1 MRIALFILL
10 VWHSPV
16 MQAQEPDTADYN
28 MQRIEVTARSSRYN
42 FRLPAQESII
52 DRQAIEKQP
61 PYSLVAA
68 MNSVPG
74 VRMEERSPG
83 SYRLS
88 IRGSLL
94 RSPFGVRNVKIYL
107 GEFPF
112 TDAGGNTY
120 LNSLDISE
128 LNSLRILKGPDASI
142 YGANTGGV
150 LIIDPVTKTP
160 DSVRLSLMASAG
172 SYGLFLHHFHYQER
186 SGKSLFTISQS
197 SFQSGGY
204 RDHSSMKRQ
213 YFQISEQWQYSEK
226 AQLNVMFLFSD
237 LFYETPGGLT
247 LQQFRFD
254 PSQARPATP
263 TLPGASEQKASVSN
277 KTMFGGVSNTYKIT
291 ENLKHVISV
300 FGSHTGF
307 ANPFITNYEQRLEYG
322 FGTRT
327 YLDYS
332 HSLANNTELHL
343 NVGGEWQENHA
354 QIENYGNRLGEK
366 DTLQAADNIRA
377 RQGFVFA
384 RALAD
389 IRKRLLMEGSFSYNF
404 FNYRY
409 SGHRPQPGS
418 EGLRRFTPQLMP
430 RLGISYQVVRGLLW
444 RASLSSGYSSPT
456 IAEVRASD
464 NVINTSLQAEIAR
477 NAETGVRVRSFSDN
491 IYVDV
496 TVFAYRLRNA
506 IVRRLDSSGRE
517 FFRNAGGTVQNGC
530 EAELYFRALKPRS
543 SGFLR
548 SALLKANLTYYRFRF
563 GEYISGNDDYSG
575 NKLTGVPEYT
585 TVESVALDFDKD
597 VSLFMQYYYSAG
609 IPLDDANTAYA
620 RAYHLLQM
628 KASWKHRFGSLGLQ
642 VFLGVDN
649 VLNQVYSLGNDLN
662 AVGGRYYN
670 AAAPRNFYGG
680 LKVSF

>member
-1 MRIALFILL
+1 MRIALIIPLFLYGPALL
-10 VWHSPV
+10 
-16 MQAQEPDTADYN
+16 AQEPDSADYN
-28 MQRIEVTARSSRYN
+28 MQRIEVNARSTRYN

-61 PYSLVAA
+61 PYSLVAT

-74 VRMEERSPG
+74 VHMEERSPG

-94 RSPFGVRNVKIYL
+94 RSPFGVRNIKIYM

-128 LNSLRILKGPDASI
+128 INSLRILKGPEASI

-186 SGKSLFTISQS
+186 SKKSLFTISQS
-197 SFQSGGY
+197 SFQASGY
-204 RDHSSMKRQ
+204 RDNSSMKRQ
-213 YFQISEQWQYSEK
+213 YFQVSEQWQYHNR
-226 AQLNVMFLFSD
+226 AQLNVMLLFSD
-237 LFYETPGGLT
+237 LFYQTPGGLT
-247 LQQFRFD
+247 LQQFKFD

-277 KTMFGGVSNTYKIT
+277 KTMFGGLSNTYKIT
-291 ENLKHVISV
+291 GNIKHVISV

-307 ANPFITNYEQRLEYG
+307 INPFITNYEQRLEYS

-332 HSLANNTELHL
+332 HSFANHAELRL
-343 NVGGEWQENHA
+343 DIGGEWQESHA
-354 QIENYGNRLGEK
+354 KIENYGNRLGER

-377 RQGFVFA
+377 RQGFAFA
-384 RALAD
+384 RALVD
-389 IRKRLLMEGSFSYNF
+389 IRKRLLIEGSFSYNF

-409 SGHRPQPGS
+409 SGHQPQPGS
-418 EGLRRFTPQLMP
+418 EGLRKFAPQLMP

-464 NVINTSLQAEIAR
+464 NIINTNLQAEIAR
-477 NAETGVRVRSFSDN
+477 NAETGIRLRSASDN
-491 IYVDV
+491 LFIDV
-496 TVFAYRLRNA
+496 TCFAYRLRNA

-530 EAELYFRALKPRS
+530 EAELNFRALRPRS
-543 SGFLR
+543 NGLLR
-548 SALLKANLTYYRFRF
+548 SILLKANLTYYHFRF
-563 GEYISGNDDYSG
+563 GDYVSGNNDYTG

-585 TVESVALDFDKD
+585 SVESVSIDFVKD
-597 VSLFMQYYYSAG
+597 VNLFIQYYYAAST
-609 IPLDDANTAYA
+609 PLDDANTTYA
-620 RAYHLLQM
+620 QAYHLVQV
-628 KASWKHRFGSLGLQ
+628 KASWKHRFGSVGLLMF
-642 VFLGVDN
+642 VGVDN

-670 AAAPRNFYGG
+670 AAPPRNFYGG